1 MKFAVIG
8 NPIDKSL
15 SPQLHNILYEKLNIS
30 SCSFEK
36 ICLEVDELD
45 NFFNNDN
52 ELEINSKVE
61 NESSKTD
68 NHDQIN
74 NGDVISKQKSI
85 FEKFTDKLKTFLENA
100 E

>member
-1 MKFAVIG
+1 MNAR
-8 NPIDKSL
+8 
-15 SPQLHNILYEKLNIS
+15 
-30 SCSFEK
+30 
-36 ICLEVDELD
+36 D

-74 NGDVISKQKSI
+74 NGDEISKQKSI

>member
-1 MKFAVIG
+1 MNAR
-8 NPIDKSL
+8 
-15 SPQLHNILYEKLNIS
+15 
-30 SCSFEK
+30 
-36 ICLEVDELD
+36 D

-52 ELEINSKVE
+52 ELEINCKVE
-61 NESSKTD
+61 NISSKTD

-74 NGDVISKQKSI
+74 NGDEISKQRSI